1 MSTLDSHLHLWD
13 PRMLRYDWL
22 RELPALNRP
31 FLPARL
37 AELAQSPDAAI
48 VVQADCATQQA
59 LLEVEWINQLA
70 KTSAI
75 KLAGI
80 VAWAPLETGNAVAP
94 YLRHLRELPRV
105 VGIRRSLQ
113 NEPLELFYHAGYRD
127 GLLAA
132 ACEGFVL
139 DMCVRASQL
148 TALHDLLTWLF
159 QRAPEAQVV
168 LDHMGK
174 PAIADNQWQT
184 WQNALTALAAFPQL
198 ACKISGLPT
207 EADWQN
213 WQPEQLLPWIQQA
226 ITTFGPQRCLFG
238 GDWPVVELAGGY
250 ARWKTCVTDA
260 IAHLSCEEINAVMG
274 DNARRIY
281 LTPSGGEINRTKG

>member
-1 MSTLDSHLHLWD
+1 MKILDSHLHLWD
-13 PRMLRYDWL
+13 PGVLRYDWL
-22 RELPALNRP
+22 RDLPALNRP
-31 FLPARL
+31 FLPEQL
-37 AELAQSPDAAI
+37 AEIAQSPDAAI
-48 VVQADCATQQA
+48 VVQADCTAQQA
-59 LLEVEWINQLA
+59 FQEVEWINQLA

-80 VAWAPLETGNAVAP
+80 VAWAPLETGNAVLP
-94 YLRHLRELPRV
+94 YLRHLHELPRV

-113 NEPLELFYHAGYRD
+113 NEPLELFYNTDYRD

-132 ACEGFVL
+132 AREGFVL

-148 TALHDLLTWLF
+148 TALHDLLTWLY
-159 QRAPEAQVV
+159 QHAPDARVV

-174 PAIADNQWQT
+174 PAIAENQWQT

-226 ITTFGPQRCLFG
+226 ITAFGPQRCLFG

-250 ARWKTCVTDA
+250 ARWKTCVMAA
-260 IAHLSCEEINAVMG
+260 IAHLSPEDINAVMG
-274 DNARRIY
+274 ENARRIY
-281 LTPSGGEINRTKG
+281 LTQSEGGNK

>member
-1 MSTLDSHLHLWD
+1 MKILDSHLHLWD
-13 PRMLRYDWL
+13 PGVLRYDWL
-22 RELPALNRP
+22 RDLPALNRP
-31 FLPARL
+31 FLPAQL
-37 AELAQSPDAAI
+37 AEVAQSPDAAI
-48 VVQADCATQQA
+48 VVQADCAAQQA
-59 LLEVEWINQLA
+59 LQEVEWINQLA

-80 VAWAPLETGNAVAP
+80 VAWAPLETGNAVVP
-94 YLRHLRELPRV
+94 YLRHLHELPRV

-113 NEPLELFYHAGYRD
+113 NEPLELFYNTDYRD

-132 ACEGFVL
+132 AREGFVL

-148 TALHDLLTWLF
+148 TALHDLLTWLY
-159 QRAPEAQVV
+159 QHAPDARVV

-174 PAIADNQWQT
+174 PAIAENQWQT

-207 EADWQN
+207 EADWQH

-226 ITTFGPQRCLFG
+226 ITAFGPQRCLFG

-250 ARWKTCVTDA
+250 ARWKTCVMAA
-260 IAHLSCEEINAVMG
+260 IAHLSPEDINAVMG
-274 DNARRIY
+274 ENARRIY
-281 LTPSGGEINRTKG
+281 LTQSEGGNK

>member
-1 MSTLDSHLHLWD
+1 MKILDSHLHLWD
-13 PRMLRYDWL
+13 PGVLRYDWL
-22 RELPALNRP
+22 RDLPALNRP
-31 FLPARL
+31 FLPAQL
-37 AELAQSPDAAI
+37 AEVAQSPDAAI
-48 VVQADCATQQA
+48 VVQADCAAQQA
-59 LLEVEWINQLA
+59 LQEVEWINQLA

-80 VAWAPLETGNAVAP
+80 VAWAPLETGNAVVP
-94 YLRHLRELPRV
+94 YLRHLHELPRV

-113 NEPLELFYHAGYRD
+113 NEPLELFYNTDYRD

-132 ACEGFVL
+132 AREGFVL

-148 TALHDLLTWLF
+148 TALHDLLTWLY
-159 QRAPEAQVV
+159 QHAPDARVV

-174 PAIADNQWQT
+174 PAIAENQWQT

-226 ITTFGPQRCLFG
+226 ITAFGPQRCLFG

-250 ARWKTCVTDA
+250 ARWRACVMAA
-260 IAHLSCEEINAVMG
+260 IAYLSPEDINAVMG

-281 LTPSGGEINRTKG
+281 LAKSEGGNK